1 MKKSQSNFV
10 VSVTESI
17 RWNASKA
24 INALIAGSRGM
35 GKSYLTMALMLRL
48 ANLSPPAQI
57 FGVDFK
63 QSDISRLAKILPSGR
78 VASDK
83 DDIFDL
89 LHNFIKLMEK
99 RRTFINSHSEFGA
112 TANKLN
118 MPLFYLFYDEF
129 GAFTS
134 TLNSKE
140 KKNHDALLS
149 QIMLLG
155 RQYNFGMVLVSQQVS
170 VGNSGLN
177 SNLKEQCGL
186 IVHMGTATKEALRI
200 TFGNEVDLYTNYLGI
215 GEGQLWMQGLT
226 NGYTLPFVSEN
237 LSGINLW
244 KAFKT
249 VFAHSQNDEKYL
261 YYMED

>member
-1 MKKSQSNFV
+1 MQKKYIV
-10 VSVTESI
+10 PITKSI
-17 RWNASKA
+17 KWNASQA

-35 GKSYLTMALMLRL
+35 GKSYLTMSLMLRL
-48 ANLSPPAQI
+48 ANMDLPTQI
-57 FGVDFK
+57 YGIDYK
-63 QSDISRLAKILPSGR
+63 QSDISRLAKLLPSGR

-186 IVHMGTATKEALRI
+186 IIHMGTATKEALRI
-200 TFGNEVDLYTNYLGI
+200 TFGNEIDLYNNYLGI

-226 NGYTLPFVSEN
+226 NGFTLPFVAEDLSN
-237 LSGINLW
+237 LDLW
-244 KAFKT
+244 GSFKKS
-249 VFAHSQNDEKYL
+249 FAYSQDDEKYL
-261 YYMED
+261 YMRR